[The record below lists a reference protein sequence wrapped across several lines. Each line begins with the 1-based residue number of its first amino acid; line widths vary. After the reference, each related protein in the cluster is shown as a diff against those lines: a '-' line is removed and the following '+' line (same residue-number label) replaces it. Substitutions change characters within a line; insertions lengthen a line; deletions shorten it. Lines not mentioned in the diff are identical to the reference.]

1 MSKKENEIDKKD
13 QKDNLKHSKSIKL
26 GLISQNS
33 SFINVTELFNSYF
46 EKSKPNNYQ
55 IKDENRFEFS
65 LSDIPQLSI
74 SINHL
79 KNIEDIHEKNKY
91 NLFNFFLIFIDIQ
104 NISTNSFL
112 EKIIDIII
120 EADDNNFNKK
130 CYIYGFYQ
138 NNDNDK
144 ITEEKITSI
153 LESKG
158 IEYYYNEIRFGDI
171 ESFSKLIECTINDC
185 NAIMIEK
192 YLAQKHSEIIGDNS
206 NSHCVIY

>member
-65 LSDIPQLSI
+65 LSDIPQLYI

-91 NLFNFFLIFIDIQ
+91 NLYNFFLIFVDIQ

-112 EKIIDIII
+112 EKTIDIII
-120 EADDNNFNKK
+120 EADDSNFNK
-130 CYIYGFYQ
+130 
-138 NNDNDK
+138 
-144 ITEEKITSI
+144 
-153 LESKG
+153 
-158 IEYYYNEIRFGDI
+158 
-171 ESFSKLIECTINDC
+171 
-185 NAIMIEK
+185 
-192 YLAQKHSEIIGDNS
+192 
-206 NSHCVIY
+206 

>member
-112 EKIIDIII
+112 EKTIDIII

-192 YLAQKHSEIIGDNS
+192 YLAQKHSELLTDKS
-206 NSHCVIY
+206 NSKCIII